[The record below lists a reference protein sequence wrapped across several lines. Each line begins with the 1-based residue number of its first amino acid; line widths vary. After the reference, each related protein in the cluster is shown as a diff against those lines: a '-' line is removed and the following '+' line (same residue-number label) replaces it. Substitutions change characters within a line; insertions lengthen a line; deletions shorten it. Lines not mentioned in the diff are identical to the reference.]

1 MKKDSILYVV
11 AFTFVVC
18 AAFVLIL
25 ALANEGTKGL
35 VEANREFASQSAVLD
50 ALGIS
55 WTDRNQVT
63 TQYKERVSPIEG
75 MVPPAYRATV
85 DGSEFIAVEH
95 TGAGLWGGITIILAA
110 DPEATRIRGIQIVA
124 QNETPG
130 LGGRIEEAWFL
141 DQFKGER
148 AVNQKIRIAVGAES
162 KGTGDTDPE
171 NSLADGV
178 TGASRTSQAFEGIV
192 NDALTRVKAISGAA
206 K

>member
-18 AAFVLIL
+18 AFFVLGL
-25 ALANEGTKGL
+25 ALANESTKDL
-35 VEANREFASQSAVLD
+35 VEANREFASQAAVLD
-50 ALGIS
+50 ALGIA
-55 WTDRNQVT
+55 WTDRSQAAI
-63 TQYKERVSPIEG
+63 QYSQQVSPVEG
-75 MVPPAYRATV
+75 SVPPAYRATV

-110 DPEATRIRGIQIVA
+110 NPEATRIRGIQIVA

-141 DQFKGER
+141 NQFKGEK
-148 AVNQKIRIAVGAES
+148 VPDQKIRIAVGAES

-178 TGASRTSQAFEGIV
+178 TGASRTSQSFEFII
-192 NDALTRVKAISGAA
+192 NDALSRVKAVAGGG

>member
-25 ALANEGTKGL
+25 ALANEGTKDL

-55 WTDRNQVT
+55 WTDRSQVA
-63 TQYKERVSPIEG
+63 TQYRDRVTPIDDA
-75 MVPPAYRATV
+75 VPPAYRASV

-130 LGGRIEEAWFL
+130 LGGRIEEPWFL
-141 DQFKGER
+141 DQFKGEKT
-148 AVNQKIRIAVGAES
+148 ANQKIRIAVGAES
-162 KGTGDTDPE
+162 KGSGDTNTE

-178 TGASRTSQAFEGIV
+178 TGASRTSQSFEGIV
-192 NDALTRVKAISGAA
+192 NDALARVKAVAGGAR
-206 K
+206 

>member
-55 WTDRNQVT
+55 WADRSQVAA
-63 TQYKERVSPIEG
+63 QYKDRVSPIEG

-110 DPEATRIRGIQIVA
+110 DPEATRIRGVQIID

-192 NDALTRVKAISGAA
+192 NDALARVKAVAGGAR
-206 K
+206 

>member
-18 AAFVLIL
+18 VAFVLIL
-25 ALANEGTKGL
+25 ALANEGTKDL

-55 WTDRNQVT
+55 WSDRSQVA
-63 TQYKERVSPIEG
+63 TQYKGQVTPIEG
-75 MVPPAYRATV
+75 SVPPAYRATV

-141 DQFKGER
+141 NQFKGEK
-148 AVNQKIRIAVGAES
+148 VPDQKIRIAVGAES
-162 KGTGDTDPE
+162 KGTGDTDPD

-178 TGASRTSQAFEGIV
+178 TGASRTSQSFEFII
-192 NDALTRVKAISGAA
+192 NDALARVKAVAGGS

>member
-18 AAFVLIL
+18 VIFVLIL

-50 ALGIS
+50 ALGIA
-55 WTDRNQVT
+55 WTERSQVT
-63 TQYKERVSPIEG
+63 SQYKERVVPIEG
-75 MVPPAYRATV
+75 AVPPAYRATV
-85 DGSEFIAVEH
+85 DGADFIAVEH
-95 TGAGLWGGITIILAA
+95 TGAGLWGGITIILAS
-110 DPEATRIRGIQIVA
+110 DPEATRIRGIQIIA

-141 DQFKGER
+141 DQFKGEK
-148 AVNQKIRIAVGAES
+148 AVDQKIRIAVGAES
-162 KGTGDTDPE
+162 RGSGDTDPD

-178 TGASRTSQAFEGIV
+178 TGASRTSQAFEGII
-192 NDALTRVKAISGAA
+192 NDALARVRALAGGGK
-206 K
+206 

>member
-18 AAFVLIL
+18 AIFVLVL
-25 ALANEGTKGL
+25 ALANESTKDL
-35 VEANREFASQSAVLD
+35 VEANREFASQAAVLD
-50 ALGIS
+50 ALGIA
-55 WTDRNQVT
+55 WADRSQAAIQYKQQVT
-63 TQYKERVSPIEG
+63 PVEG
-75 MVPPAYRATV
+75 SMPRAYRATV
-85 DGSEFIAVEH
+85 DGSEYLAVEH

-110 DPEATRIRGIQIVA
+110 DPEATRIRGIQIIA

-148 AVNQKIRIAVGAES
+148 VPDQKIRIAVGAES

-171 NSLADGV
+171 NGLADGV
-178 TGASRTSQAFEGIV
+178 TGASRTSQSFEFII
-192 NDALTRVKAISGAA
+192 NDALARVKAIAGGG

>member
-18 AAFVLIL
+18 VAFVLIL
-25 ALANEGTKGL
+25 ALANEGTKDL
-35 VEANREFASQSAVLD
+35 VEANREFTSQSAVLD

-55 WTDRNQVT
+55 WSDRSQVA
-63 TQYKERVSPIEG
+63 TQYKGQVSPIEG
-75 MVPPAYRATV
+75 SVPPAYRATV

-110 DPEATRIRGIQIVA
+110 DPEATRIKGIQIVA

-130 LGGRIEEAWFL
+130 LGGRIEETWFL
-141 DQFKGER
+141 NQFKGEK
-148 AVNQKIRIAVGAES
+148 VPDQKIRIAVGAES
-162 KGTGDTDPE
+162 KGTGDTDPD

-178 TGASRTSQAFEGIV
+178 TGASRTSQSFEFII
-192 NDALTRVKAISGAA
+192 NDALARVKAVAGGS